1 MRFNILDALLQRKGG
16 YVDNANDRGGPT
28 MYGITRTT
36 ALQTSAGTWLVSAL
50 PMTAYAQLQ
59 TLAVSAIMPP

>member
-1 MRFNILDALLQRKGG
+1 MRFNIKAQLDALLQRKGG

-36 ALQTSAGTWLVSAL
+36 ALAKPQWGHGWSPLC
-50 PMTAYAQLQ
+50 Q
-59 TLAVSAIMPP
+59 